1 MFTRLDSL
9 VRADSL
15 LVTTQLG
22 LMVWDLTDDRE
33 VYAWNSQQ
41 LMRPASTMKVLT
53 AVTALDRLGGD
64 YELRTSIYIRGEVKG
79 GVLTGDLVCVGGM
92 DPMCGREDLRAIVGE
107 LKRQGVKTLRGNI
120 VTDNSMKESEKWGE
134 GWCWDDKNPT
144 LAPLL
149 SGGKADFGFEVG
161 GRRFNSLECAY
172 ICGVYS
178 GTAPEGASAE
188 ERAAFERTC
197 AEIQERIRGET
208 NALYA
213 KKRWREG
220 KAGHGWT
227 QAYQRPDWKDG
238 SWHYEWMLYLWTLKI
253 RQVPAFRA
261 TIRRIARTWAV
272 VEESPHG
279 PTKPLADPANDELV
293 RKCDGDGWGCV
304 RVRRPDGSLSWRGR
318 NHFGV
323 IAMECAAALRE
334 HRGPDVDVAELRR
347 RRIRLF
353 GEELRIEDPEPFPK
367 DGSWDETDR
376 REHARRAGSR
386 TSERKKAASATNGRL
401 GGRPRKVPGKRTA
414 AMPSDDS

>member
-1 MFTRLDSL
+1 MKNVDWQKVETYEGRKVVVSCGVFRRKRKKKGAKKAPARKRRNLSL
-9 VRADSL
+9 YPPIGNMR
-15 LVTTQLG
+15 
-22 LMVWDLTDDRE
+22 
-33 VYAWNSQQ
+33 NSG
-41 LMRPASTMKVLT
+41 
-53 AVTALDRLGGD
+53 AL
-64 YELRTSIYIRGEVKG
+64 KG
-79 GVLTGDLVCVGGM
+79 
-92 DPMCGREDLRAIVGE
+92 
-107 LKRQGVKTLRGNI
+107 
-120 VTDNSMKESEKWGE
+120 
-134 GWCWDDKNPT
+134 
-144 LAPLL
+144 
-149 SGGKADFGFEVG
+149 GGKADFGFEVG
-161 GRRFNSLECAY
+161 GRHFHSLECAY

-197 AEIQERIRGET
+197 AETQERIRKEK

-220 KAGHGWT
+220 KAGHEWAR
-227 QAYQRPDWKDG
+227 AYRRPDWKDG

-279 PTKPLADPANDELV
+279 PTKPLANPADDELV

-304 RVRRPDGSLSWRGR
+304 RVRRPDGSLAWRGR

-334 HRGPDVDVAELRR
+334 HRSPDVDVAELRR

-353 GEELRIEDPEPFPK
+353 GAVPQGRLLGRDRPPRARPPRRLADLGAEEGGLRRERPPGRPSPEDPGRT
-367 DGSWDETDR
+367 DGRDAVGRFVGEQELETC
-376 REHARRAGSR
+376 SV
-386 TSERKKAASATNGRL
+386 SALAFKN
-401 GGRPRKVPGKRTA
+401 
-414 AMPSDDS
+414 